1 MALFALYT
9 GGKDS
14 TLAILKALES
24 GYKVDAI
31 LSITSENPYSYMFH
45 TPNIKYTRLHA
56 ISMGMKHFL
65 FKSSGEKDVEID
77 ELETILS
84 YMKKVGYEG
93 FVSGA
98 VASRYQ
104 RNHLARL
111 AGKLGLTSLTPL
123 WGMDQKALLHE
134 CIVKGIEF
142 MITRVAAWG
151 LSKDMLGMVIDN
163 ERKVNMLISLSEKY
177 GFNPT
182 GEGGEYETF
191 VLNAPNMR
199 YRISIKDYEIMDE
212 GDSATL
218 IIKSARLVEN

>member
-1 MALFALYT
+1 MPLFALYT

-14 TLAILKALES
+14 TLAIVKAIEF

-31 LSITSENPYSYMFH
+31 LSVTSENPYSYMFH
-45 TPNIKYTRLHA
+45 TPNIKYTKLHA

-65 FKSSGEKDVEID
+65 FKSSGEKDKELD

-84 YMKKVGYEG
+84 CMKKLGYEG

-111 AGKLGLTSLTPL
+111 ADKVGLVSVTPL
-123 WGMDQKALLHE
+123 WGKDQRELLYE
-134 CIVKGIEF
+134 CIDKRIEF

-151 LSKDMLGMVIDN
+151 LKKDMLGMVINN
-163 ERKVNMLISLSEKY
+163 EEKVNLLIKLSEKY

-199 YRISIKDYEIMDE
+199 YKISVDDYEIRDE

-218 IIKSARLVEN
+218 IIKSARLIEK